1 MITHFNSDGT
11 VKQQWP
17 EALTAETLGTVAHVH
32 FSNSIQTVP
41 LEAGEQVGKTFID
54 QEAEAEAKQLQSM
67 GIDAVVEDGKVEV
80 VVPHVEQ
87 PVAAT
92 PVAIAEPIA
101 EPSQEPAVVPVTTEP
116 IAQPAHGEPTTE
128 AELLA
133 EIAPMTIHD
142 LVEGLGT
149 IHTFAEHL
157 REVEHATQAA
167 AEPAAAAAA
176 PIATEPTAAAPVV
189 ADGV

>member
-11 VKQQWP
+11 VKKQWP

-41 LEAGEQVGKTFID
+41 LEAGEQVGESF
-54 QEAEAEAKQLQSM
+54 
-67 GIDAVVEDGKVEV
+67 
-80 VVPHVEQ
+80 
-87 PVAAT
+87 VA
-92 PVAIAEPIA
+92 AIAEHLEA
-101 EPSQEPAVVPVTTEP
+101 AG
-116 IAQPAHGEPTTE
+116 AQPIVSVAHVETE

-142 LVEGLGT
+142 LVEGLGA

-157 REVEHATQAA
+157 REVEQATEHAEPIAQPTQAA
-167 AEPAAAAAA
+167 VAEPAPSEPGPAAA
-176 PIATEPTAAAPVV
+176 PIATEPAAMAPVV